1 MWWGVHY
8 ALPDIRECRSSGREG
23 SAEAQVVRWRSVSW
37 LIIAPIVVV
46 NVAALCRKW
55 PVNITVALPSPSL
68 PCPVASHT
76 NSPKIPRCDLRVSD
90 FRRRI
95 YDGPIR
101 SLRIPRKD
109 RRDEISVNFSNQWLD
124 NLVSISIPSIL
135 PGNKSAFL
143 L

>member
-1 MWWGVHY
+1 MGKWPIVSIGTGNVERGTGAHY
-8 ALPDIRECRSSGREG
+8 GCFLIFASVDRGWTTGEGR
-23 SAEAQVVRWRSVSW
+23 AEAQVVGGGRSVSW

-55 PVNITVALPSPSL
+55 PVNITVALPFPPPL

-95 YDGPIR
+95 YDGPRPNPIA
-101 SLRIPRKD
+101 SH
-109 RRDEISVNFSNQWLD
+109 
-124 NLVSISIPSIL
+124 
-135 PGNKSAFL
+135 SAASGKIAGTR
-143 L
+143 